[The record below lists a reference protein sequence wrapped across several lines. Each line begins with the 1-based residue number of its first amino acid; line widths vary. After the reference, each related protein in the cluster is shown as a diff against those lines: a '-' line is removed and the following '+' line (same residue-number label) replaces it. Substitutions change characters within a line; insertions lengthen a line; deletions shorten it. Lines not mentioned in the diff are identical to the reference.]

1 MNQDMNFLPILF
13 ATLHKRMMDYHQ
25 QVLTK
30 YGLAKIHMPYLMIL
44 HEHPEGM
51 TQREMIDSLFLDK
64 AHASRALKD
73 LVQLGFVR
81 KDDEGTYK
89 NKYYILDLG
98 KALIQESRSEGLRLR
113 EKLASVL
120 SKDEI
125 EQFRHISSKIMSI
138 FE

>member
-13 ATLHKRMMDYHQ
+13 STLHKRMMDYHQ
-25 QVLTK
+25 QVLSK

-44 HEHPEGM
+44 FEHPEGM
-51 TQREMIDSLFLDK
+51 TQREMIETLFLDK

-73 LVQLGFVR
+73 LVELKFVR

-120 SKDEI
+120 TKEEI